1 MAINMSKKFA
11 EMSNEE
17 LKLYEQKLNQELVA
31 VKFCLRGR
39 AKLARINSAKQSQSP
54 KTKWLKIPHMHMWGI
69 FIV

>member
-54 KTKWLKIPHMHMWGI
+54 KTK
-69 FIV
+69 